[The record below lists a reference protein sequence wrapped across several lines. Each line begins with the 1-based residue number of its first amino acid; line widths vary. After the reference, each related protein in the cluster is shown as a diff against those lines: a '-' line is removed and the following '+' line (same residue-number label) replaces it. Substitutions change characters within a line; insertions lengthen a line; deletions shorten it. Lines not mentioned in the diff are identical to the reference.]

1 MQLTLGVCVS
11 NAAPARF
18 WSPMEPTWIAP
29 FLQALASGCT
39 VSEAAKHAGVST
51 SVVYSRKQN
60 DDDFRAA
67 YEQAM
72 EDSADVLEAEARRRA
87 IDGVEEPVVYQGQLT
102 PIWERD
108 ENGEVVMETR
118 LVTETAKDADGKTVE
133 RDVPQRFPRQARNK
147 DGSLKWL
154 TIRKPSDALL
164 ALLLKGRRKNVFSDR
179 TELAGV
185 PGQPVV
191 VDETV
196 RSARIAALLAAAKLR
211 SDMV

>member
-1 MQLTLGVCVS
+1 
-11 NAAPARF
+11 
-18 WSPMEPTWIAP
+18 MEPNWVAP

-39 VSEAAKHAGVST
+39 VSEAATHAGVT
-51 SVVYSRKQN
+51 SSAAYNRRSS

-67 YEQAM
+67 WEQAL
-72 EDSADVLEAEARRRA
+72 EDSADILESVARRRA

-102 PIWERD
+102 PVWERD
-108 ENGEVVMETR
+108 EVGNIVMDERIVVVKSKDKDGNEIEREVAQE
-118 LVTETAKDADGKTVE
+118 
-133 RDVPQRFPRQARNK
+133 FPRQARNR

-154 TIRKPSDALL
+154 TIRKPSDSLL

-185 PGQPVV
+185 PGAPIV

-196 RSARIAALLAAAKLR
+196 RAARIAALLAAAKDR

>member
-1 MQLTLGVCVS
+1 
-11 NAAPARF
+11 
-18 WSPMEPTWIAP
+18 MEPQWVAP
-29 FLQALASGCT
+29 FLAALASGCT
-39 VSEAAKHAGVST
+39 VSEAAQHAGVS
-51 SVVYSRKQN
+51 SSAPYARRRN
-60 DDDFRAA
+60 DADFTAA
-67 YEQAM
+67 WDTAL
-72 EDSADVLEAEARRRA
+72 EDSADILEREARRRA

-108 ENGEVVMETR
+108 EAGNIVMDQR
-118 LVTETAKDADGKTVE
+118 LVVVKDKEGNEREVLQET
-133 RDVPQRFPRQARNK
+133 PRQARNL

-164 ALLLKGRRKNVFSDR
+164 AMLLKGRRKSVFADR

-185 PGQPVV
+185 PGAPIV

-196 RSARIAALLAAAKLR
+196 RSARIAALLEAAKKR

>member
-1 MQLTLGVCVS
+1 
-11 NAAPARF
+11 
-18 WSPMEPTWIAP
+18 MEPQWIGP
-29 FLQALASGCT
+29 FLQALAGGST
-39 VSEAAKHAGVST
+39 VSEAAQHAGVS
-51 SVVYSRKQN
+51 SSAAYARRRD

-67 YEQAM
+67 WEEAL

-87 IDGVEEPVVYQGQLT
+87 IHGVEEPVVYQGQLT

-108 ENGEVVMETR
+108 PVTGEVVMDE
-118 LVTETAKDADGKTVE
+118 ASGK
-133 RDVPQRFPRQARNK
+133 PRQARNH

-154 TIRKPSDALL
+154 TIRKPSDSLL
-164 ALLLKGRRKNVFSDR
+164 AMLLKGRRKNVFADR

-196 RSARIAALLAAAKLR
+196 RSARLAALLAAAAERK
-211 SDMV
+211 DMVG